1 MEANEA
7 PEKIYLHPT
16 ASGNVGAS
24 WLSFPLTDNDIE
36 YTRTDAIVKKIEDW
50 LKENAGD
57 YVVHHWNE
65 TMLDTTSLIEDI
77 KEYLKGE

>member
-1 MEANEA
+1 MKANEA
-7 PEKIYLHPT
+7 PEKLYFGEKDETGLK
-16 ASGNVGAS
+16 AYSRRESEG
-24 WLSFPLTDNDIE
+24 DIE
-36 YTRTDAIVKKIEDW
+36 YTRTEAIVKKIEDW